1 MLYFLYFHQSIKK
14 SFREIS
20 SLIFH
25 MILFKYTVALMNPFL
40 WIEMKKI
47 KGAIWVFSS
56 STDIPPVLTWQPL
69 RRSSSSSRT
78 GLNTCQTPTMGCL
91 STADISV
98 IWGEF
103 LVKWAI
109 LSRGTVGS
117 QTGDIISTFEAIVW
131 FFFSFLFFFTLHY
144 MGPVF
149 GLKTIRMCCTHASM
163 WCHPSWVASKML
175 VTEITVVLWILD
187 DCQRQCLS
195 NNELSQ
201 W

>member
-131 FFFSFLFFFTLHY
+131 FFFLFFFFYPALHGACFRFKDNQDVLY
-144 MGPVF
+144 SCFYVMSSLLSCIKNASYRDNCGFVNSGWLPEAV
-149 GLKTIRMCCTHASM
+149 LK
-163 WCHPSWVASKML
+163 
-175 VTEITVVLWILD
+175 
-187 DCQRQCLS
+187 Q
-195 NNELSQ
+195 
-201 W
+201 